1 MNSDGAVKAEDHRS
15 RITKLVSEWYARNAD
30 IRQLRVYEADESDL
44 HVNVVVALRPVCDS
58 DDVSPIWLAKC
69 NRWQE
74 QLQALIGRRVH
85 LDWFDGDTEVLPC
98 AEGNGY
104 ARVCL
109 ASIAWRVSA
118 DTFSTPSSNRPGTRR
133 LV

>member
-1 MNSDGAVKAEDHRS
+1 MSLDEAVKAEDHRS
-15 RITKLVSEWYARNAD
+15 RMTTVVSDWYARNPD
-30 IRQLRVYEADESDL
+30 IRQLRVYEVDETDL
-44 HVNVVVALRPVCDS
+44 QVVLALRPVCDS

-69 NRWQE
+69 DRWQE
-74 QLQALIGRRVH
+74 QLQALIGRMVH
-85 LDWFDGDTEVLPC
+85 LDWFDGDIEVLPY
-98 AEGNGY
+98 AESNGH

-118 DTFSTPSSNRPGTRR
+118 DTFATPSSNRPGARR